1 MLLERQSKPLS
12 LMKESLLRL
21 SPLIKIGILSSV
33 KTRDATFVFEQLST
47 KKRRE
52 KEVHS
57 LYLSPF

>member
-12 LMKESLLRL
+12 LMKRSLSRL
-21 SPLIKIGILSSV
+21 SPLIKIDILSSA

-52 KEVHS
+52 KEVHC